1 MQEDILRLPYIQMGG
16 ISVGSYIFT
25 TRGMFCT
32 MKIDSGVMRISAL
45 GLPIFT
51 FAPGEIQAL
60 QSDRF
65 LFNDGIRLIHS
76 HKRYPSFIVFWLPR
90 SAKRTF
96 PSISSWVAM
105 FNHAGFRLRNQ

>member
-1 MQEDILRLPYIQMGG
+1 MQQDLPCFPYIQIGG
-16 ISVGSYIFT
+16 MSIGSYIFT

-32 MKIDSGVMRISAL
+32 MKIDSGLMRISAL
-45 GLPIFT
+45 RLPVFT
-51 FAPGEIQAL
+51 FEPGEIQAL

-76 HKRYPSFIVFWLPR
+76 HKRYPSFIAFWLPR
-90 SAKRTF
+90 SAKEVF

-105 FNHAGFRLRNQ
+105 FNNAGFDLHAR